1 MKLLSMQRFWSI
13 YFSTEMIG
21 IVSYRFSHK
30 TDQDVNPARNGTKD
44 DSESKQNYYIA
55 VIIYLWEEK

>member
-13 YFSTEMIG
+13 YFSTGMIG

-30 TDQDVNPARNGTKD
+30 TDKDVNPARNGAKD
-44 DSESKQNYYIA
+44 DSESKQNY
-55 VIIYLWEEK
+55 